1 MRRRIDSRI
10 GEGGEPARQDTR
22 AVRGAVSAEGRRTG
36 LGEVRPPAPGPS
48 GTDSTPIR
56 PPYRQLAND
65 QAGTA
70 PTADRRFVRPAGL
83 AGDPPPGRLLRSCS
97 PIARRPLPAPAD
109 AGSLEGGSPGHG
121 PHWSSAACHRRRPA
135 RRWADLVVHRSLNRS
150 STALRDRDRGAFPRV
165 LRAGREGSRA
175 ASQEPSGPLLYSR
188 FAGAPRAPP
197 SVRFHDLPGRGGAS
211 ARPCPTPIPHTPG
224 RLSAATSAERCPSRC
239 GTSSSSRSSSPTRTG
254 RCWS

>member
-10 GEGGEPARQDTR
+10 GEGGEPAHQDTR

-48 GTDSTPIR
+48 GTNSTPIR

-150 STALRDRDRGAFPRV
+150 STALRDRDAELFRAFCALVAKAPAQRPRSPPDRCYI
-165 LRAGREGSRA
+165 RAS
-175 ASQEPSGPLLYSR
+175 PGPLGLLRPSVSTTSLGEE
-188 FAGAPRAPP
+188 AHPRAR
-197 SVRFHDLPGRGGAS
+197 VRRRSRTRLG
-211 ARPCPTPIPHTPG
+211 ARP
-224 RLSAATSAERCPSRC
+224 
-239 GTSSSSRSSSPTRTG
+239 
-254 RCWS
+254 